1 MLNSNTYFVHRPV
14 TNGAQG
20 SFAPPGKM
28 IWTKFKSIG
37 HSVKALSPSQKL
49 FAPPWRPK
57 LVTSLFVQCKNG
69 KCFQKCKK
77 TISTVLILILE
88 YICA

>member
-49 FAPPWRPK
+49 FAPLGVPSWLRACLYNVRMENAFK
-57 LVTSLFVQCKNG
+57 SAKKQLVLF
-69 KCFQKCKK
+69 
-77 TISTVLILILE
+77 
-88 YICA
+88 